1 MSKTIIVG
9 GGIAGLAS
17 AIRLRHAGVD
27 VELFEMNERV
37 GGKMNVIHKDGFTF
51 DTGPTI
57 VMMPEEYRELFTLV
71 GRNPDDYFT
80 MSLMDPFFTMHYPDG
95 TKLEMSSDLSKL
107 MKVLESVDAKDAQ
120 GYLRYLSDV
129 YGRYQIARNHFLN
142 RSFRSIWDFV
152 NPKSLLQAYRL
163 KSLDT
168 AYKAISR
175 YVKNDRLRKLFS
187 FQTLYIGIS
196 PYSGPSIYSII
207 GMIQLVY
214 GVWFIK
220 GGMIAYVDALER
232 LAKELG
238 VVIHTSTKVDEVV
251 LENGKAVG
259 VKVKGNVHHV
269 DNVLL
274 NADFPSAIQ
283 QLVPQEKQR
292 KPYTDARIDRMESSC
307 STFMMYLGI
316 DRKLD
321 KLDVHNLYFTE
332 DFDRNIAEIFE
343 GTLPDDPSMY
353 FYCPA
358 KLDPSLAPEGQETL
372 YVLVP
377 IPNLKVMDEP
387 WTDETTQKYRQ
398 VVLERIKKSGLMPD
412 LEDHIVSET
421 IWTPVDWES
430 RFNAHFGATFGLAP
444 TIGQSLVFRPQTT
457 VKGIKNLYAAG
468 SSIHPGAGV
477 PIVMLSSKLA
487 VADILRDAQ

>member
-17 AIRLRHAGVD
+17 AIRLRHAGIE
-27 VELFEMNERV
+27 VELFEQQDRV
-37 GGKMNVIHKDGFTF
+37 GGKMNVIEKDGFTF

-107 MKVLESVDAKDAQ
+107 MKVLERVDAKDAQ

-142 RSFRSIWDFV
+142 RSFRSIWDFF

-238 VVIHTSTKVDEVV
+238 IVIHTSTKVDEVV

-259 VKVKGNVHHV
+259 VKVKGNVHRADH
-269 DNVLL
+269 VLL
-274 NADFPSAIQ
+274 NADFPAAIQ

-332 DFDRNIAEIFE
+332 DFDRNISEIFD
-343 GTLPDDPSMY
+343 GTLPEDPSMY

-387 WTDETTQKYRQ
+387 WTDETTQKYRKI
-398 VVLERIKKSGLMPD
+398 VLERIKKSGLMPD

-477 PIVMLSSKLA
+477 PIVMLSAKLA
-487 VADILRDAQ
+487 VADILHDAQ